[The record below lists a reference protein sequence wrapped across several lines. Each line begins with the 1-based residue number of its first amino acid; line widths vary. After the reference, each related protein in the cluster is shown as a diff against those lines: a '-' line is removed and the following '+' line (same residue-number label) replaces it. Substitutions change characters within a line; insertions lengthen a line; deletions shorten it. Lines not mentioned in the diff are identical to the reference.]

1 MTALTAT
8 SRGFLEHLRIA
19 LRLTARNRMALVYG
33 YGFPLFFLLSFLVLY
48 RLDDPPLIRHMG
60 ELLTIGALGG
70 ACFGLPTSLVGDRER
85 GVLRRFRLTPM
96 PAGALLT
103 GTLIARYLVVLSAA
117 LCQLG
122 LSMAIGRWLPAHPI
136 GLLVACSF
144 VIFALLGLGLVLAAM
159 ADTVPAV
166 QALGQCIFLPMLILG
181 GVAVKLEALPAWV
194 LPLSAFIPGRYA
206 VEAIQA
212 CTNGDGL
219 TATRFQ
225 LVALLTIGAAA
236 CVAGVRLFRWDSGQR
251 FASVPNKSWI
261 AVALA
266 AWIVV
271 GAVAIRRGE
280 LLPQRARVAATQRA
294 TPAPAEAPS
303 PSITSVT
310 IPTTVAVPPN
320 TEQQATV
327 ANALPS
333 STPAPPSLT
342 TTAPRRS
349 DAHDGWRALTQFDF
363 AALAANQ
370 VPPDDGNVSPMASDD
385 EAPIG
390 SSAMQLK
397 RVVDALP
404 KWRPGHVPDR
414 VERVRNYL
422 FILAVADYAQSPV
435 ERFLPGAVL
444 THMLTEFPAEDLVK
458 LVCSVAQHSDEADVS
473 VLSDPLL
480 VDLGAANLDRDELR
494 TRIFYYGV
502 KLTRKLMG
510 R

>member
-236 CVAGVRLFRWDSGQR
+236 CVAGVGCFDGTAASDSRPFPTSRGSRLR
-251 FASVPNKSWI
+251 
-261 AVALA
+261 L
-266 AWIVV
+266 
-271 GAVAIRRGE
+271 RRGSSSVRSPFDAANCCRNARE
-280 LLPQRARVAATQRA
+280 L
-294 TPAPAEAPS
+294 
-303 PSITSVT
+303 
-310 IPTTVAVPPN
+310 
-320 TEQQATV
+320 
-327 ANALPS
+327 
-333 STPAPPSLT
+333 
-342 TTAPRRS
+342 PRRS
-349 DAHDGWRALTQFDF
+349 ERRQPRL
-363 AALAANQ
+363 
-370 VPPDDGNVSPMASDD
+370 
-385 EAPIG
+385 
-390 SSAMQLK
+390 
-397 RVVDALP
+397 
-404 KWRPGHVPDR
+404 RPLHHR
-414 VERVRNYL
+414 
-422 FILAVADYAQSPV
+422 
-435 ERFLPGAVL
+435 
-444 THMLTEFPAEDLVK
+444 
-458 LVCSVAQHSDEADVS
+458 
-473 VLSDPLL
+473 
-480 VDLGAANLDRDELR
+480 
-494 TRIFYYGV
+494 
-502 KLTRKLMG
+502 
-510 R
+510 